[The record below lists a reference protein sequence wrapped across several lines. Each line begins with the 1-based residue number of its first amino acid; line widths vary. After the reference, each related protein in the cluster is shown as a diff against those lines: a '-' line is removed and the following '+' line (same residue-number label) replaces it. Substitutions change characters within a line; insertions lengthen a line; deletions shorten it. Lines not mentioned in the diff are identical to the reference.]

1 MKAWQIG
8 IVAGILGAVLVN
20 HRKFVEAAGQWRGA
34 IDLAGK
40 KYNIN
45 KHILASLIWTESR
58 FNPAAVSSAGAVGL
72 TQIRSVA
79 AQDLNIVFSS
89 IVNNPGLQI
98 DAGAAFLRMQ
108 IDRSGGD
115 LYTGL
120 RSYNAGAAGAAQ
132 NAMLAAG
139 YALEIMQGAL
149 VDWLYG
155 LLSNY

>member
-1 MKAWQIG
+1 MKAWQVG
-8 IVAGILGAVLVN
+8 IVAGLLGAILVN
-20 HRKFVEAAGQWRGA
+20 HHKFVEAARQWRGA
-34 IDLAGK
+34 IDRAGK

-79 AQDLNIVFSS
+79 AQDLKISFGS
-89 IVNNPGLQI
+89 IVNNPELQV

-132 NAMLAAG
+132 NALLAAG
-139 YALEIMQGAL
+139 YAVEIMQGAL

>member
-8 IVAGILGAVLVN
+8 VVAGILGAILVN
-20 HRKFVEAAGQWRGA
+20 HHKFVEAARQWRGS
-34 IDLAGK
+34 IDRAAK

-58 FNPAAVSSAGAVGL
+58 FNPMALSAAGAAGL

-79 AQDLNIVFSS
+79 AQDLNLSMTS
-89 IVNNPGLQI
+89 IINDPELQI

-132 NAMLAAG
+132 NALLAAG
-139 YALEIMQGAL
+139 YAVEIMQGAL